1 MNSNTKKGDI
11 AVKTDAVTPP
21 TFHLASS
28 QTHATKPPEIDFH
41 GASVI
46 NEQGEEIA
54 ITESMV
60 QQACKIYIKQWEMAQ
75 KSSAND

>member
-1 MNSNTKKGDI
+1 M
-11 AVKTDAVTPP
+11 KTDAVTYP

-28 QTHATKPPEIDFH
+28 QTHTNKPPEIDFH
-41 GASVI
+41 GASII
-46 NEQGEEIA
+46 NEQGEEIP